1 LAQFLARLQ
10 TERELARSEAS
21 LRQSQKMDA
30 IGLLA
35 GGVAHDFNN
44 LLTII
49 LAYSEMGL
57 TDIEDSHPLHELFA
71 EIHGAGERAA
81 AMTKK
86 LLAVSRQQPT
96 QTVTC
101 SLNQLICEMD
111 KMLQR
116 LLGPQIAL
124 KREFRSD
131 VAPVWA
137 DVNQLEQVLL
147 NLVVNARDAMPNGG
161 TITVRTRNAVVSPR
175 EARQHDVKPGDYV
188 QLAVTDTGCGM
199 DAATQAR
206 IFEPFFTTKAA
217 GKGTGM
223 GLATVFGIV
232 RQTGGY
238 LVVESELNQ
247 GTTFAVMLPQSR
259 ERLATQSITGQMEA
273 APVGTETIL
282 VVEPDDALR
291 SLIRRLLEVRGYTV
305 QEATQIDEGLKRL
318 QARRPGLDLILAD
331 LQLAGVEGLV
341 QQVARHP
348 TGPKLLL
355 MSGNTEPEAGWKLD
369 ARQFLRKPFT
379 SLGLA
384 RQIRQALEAVR

>member
-1 LAQFLARLQ
+1 
-10 TERELARSEAS
+10 
-21 LRQSQKMDA
+21 
-30 IGLLA
+30 
-35 GGVAHDFNN
+35 
-44 LLTII
+44 
-49 LAYSEMGL
+49 
-57 TDIEDSHPLHELFA
+57 
-71 EIHGAGERAA
+71 
-81 AMTKK
+81 
-86 LLAVSRQQPT
+86 
-96 QTVTC
+96 
-101 SLNQLICEMD
+101 MD

-124 KREFRSD
+124 KREFQPD

-161 TITVRTRNAVVSPR
+161 TITVRTRNVVVSPR

-188 QLAVTDTGCGM
+188 KLAVTDTGCGM

-238 LVVESELNQ
+238 LVVESTLNK
-247 GTTFAVMLPQSR
+247 GTTFAVCLPQSR

-282 VVEPDDALR
+282 VIEPDDALR

-305 QEATQIDEGLKRL
+305 QEATQIEEGLKRL
-318 QARRPGLDLILAD
+318 QARRPGVDLILAD
-331 LQLAGVEGLV
+331 LQLAGAESLV
-341 QQVARHP
+341 QQTAKHP

-355 MSGNTEPEAGWKLD
+355 MSGNTEPDAAWKLD

-379 SLGLA
+379 SLSLA
-384 RQIRQALEAVR
+384 RQVRLALELAR